1 MPTINIK
8 RDLLFKEL
16 GATYTD
22 DEFQALCFEF
32 GLELDEVTTEK
43 QMLTKEQGAVAAA
56 ENASEEII
64 YRIDIPANRFTRV
77 FFPRNLT
84 FATGEF
90 WYETNSTNAKNVL

>member
-8 RDLLFKEL
+8 RELLFQEL
-16 GATYTD
+16 GLPNTFTD
-22 DEFQALCFEF
+22 DDFQKLCFEF

-64 YRIDIPANRFTRV
+64 YRIDIPANR
-77 FFPRNLT
+77 
-84 FATGEF
+84 
-90 WYETNSTNAKNVL
+90 

>member
-16 GATYTD
+16 GKSYTD

-43 QMLTKEQGAVAAA
+43 QMLTKEQGAVAAT

-64 YRIDIPANRFTRV
+64 YRIDIPANRSV
-77 FFPRNLT
+77 FSLKKLIAICT
-84 FATGEF
+84 FSRAA
-90 WYETNSTNAKNVL
+90 NR